1 MKNDKGLYIILLP
14 ELSKLLPF
22 PCGKWVKLLDFRM
35 GYGSLVASLK
45 KLNKRMVNKGQLLI
59 AAVVVTNKRKEEITL
74 FPIAICYG

>member
-1 MKNDKGLYIILLP
+1 MENDKGLYIILLP

-45 KLNKRMVNKGQLLI
+45 NKKNKKNKLKGW
-59 AAVVVTNKRKEEITL
+59 
-74 FPIAICYG
+74 